1 MNIALILRAAKLT
14 KLTHAELDGNFIELR
29 ARILDVNAGLLTV
42 DAIKLAGKTLTQIE
56 ADRDTAV
63 NLAIGNLINQAP
75 STLNT
80 LKELADAVGNDPSF
94 ASNVN
99 SSLSSKLDASVTSNW
114 QQYALTQASG
124 ISFVQGQSSF
134 NAYTRTGDF
143 YIANLTSLG
152 NGPSNLNAGET
163 QALLSVRE
171 IRSAG
176 IFIKQEITSNTGTL
190 YVRTFFNGSWNNW
203 RKVTM

>member
-1 MNIALILRAAKLT
+1 MNIALILRAAKLS
-14 KLTHAELDGNFIELR
+14 KLTHAELDGNFTELS

-42 DAIKLAGKTLTQIE
+42 DAIKLGGKTPAQIQ
-56 ADRDTAV
+56 ADRDAAIT
-63 NLAIGNLINQAP
+63 LAIGNLINSAP

-80 LKELADAVGNDPSF
+80 LKELADAVGNNPSF
-94 ASNVN
+94 ASSVN
-99 SSLSSKLDASVTSNW
+99 STLSAKLDTAATSNW
-114 QQYALTQASG
+114 QQYALTQAGG
-124 ISFVQGQSSF
+124 ISFVQSQSSF
-134 NAYTRTGDF
+134 NAYTKSGDF
-143 YIANLTSLG
+143 YISNLTGLG

-163 QALLSVRE
+163 QALLTVRE
-171 IRSAG
+171 IRSGG